1 MYHNV
6 LADSCAQ
13 FVTCAM
19 YLIFSRKTF
28 YNLLP
33 FERIER
39 VIHILHLKQ
48 QMNLGLL
55 FFSHLSSFKTVIDIC
70 SICTCTGDQS
80 CALQVDLLPGGC
92 CLAVSGHFRSGES
105 CCVKMKV

>member
-1 MYHNV
+1 MLKENFPVLCRNV
-6 LADSCAQ
+6 LADSCAR

-48 QMNLGLL
+48 QMNLGLFF
-55 FFSHLSSFKTVIDIC
+55 FFS
-70 SICTCTGDQS
+70 SIYSTLNCDRY
-80 CALQVDLLPGGC
+80 L
-92 CLAVSGHFRSGES
+92 
-105 CCVKMKV
+105 